1 MSNDIYVFLDIETTG
16 LDPKRDS
23 ILEIGWVMTNDKLE
37 TLNTFSAAAVYSP
50 MYDAQMGDYVKKMHE
65 DSGLLAVIR
74 NNGHTSPLEP
84 YAAREFE
91 RNISH
96 HVYPDTNIFLAGF
109 SVHFD
114 KAFLSLES
122 SWAGFFQNKE
132 DEPGII
138 QFNHRVLDLSAI
150 KIMAHQVAGIPAERY
165 RGENRN
171 PHRALDDCYEAREFA
186 RNVLKDFNTIKE
198 NA

>member
-23 ILEIGWVMTNDKLE
+23 ILEIGWVMTNDRFE

-50 MYDAQMGDYVKKMHE
+50 MYEAQMGDYVKKMHE
-65 DSGLLAVIR
+65 DSGLLADIR
-74 NNGHTSPLEP
+74 NNGYTSPLEP

-91 RNISH
+91 RNISR
-96 HVYPDTNIFLAGF
+96 HVNPDTNIFLAGF

-122 SWAGFFQNKE
+122 NWAGFFESKE
-132 DEPGII
+132 DEPGLVH
-138 QFNHRVLDLSAI
+138 FNHRLLDLSAI
-150 KIMAHQVAGIPAERY
+150 NLLACRVAGIPESRY
-165 RGENRN
+165 KGENDN
-171 PHRALDDCYEAREFA
+171 PHRALNDCFEARDFA
-186 RNVLKDFNTIKE
+186 LNALKDFTTIKE